1 MSHEVAGAANAFFV
15 KTSAQLIALCGN
27 MPEQFDPIGTAWD
40 KPTTCF
46 RLRTAK
52 ARTNSIANRCTLLW
66 FMRNS
71 APRLTAFSNR
81 VSTIKPRA
89 PVLLGICPGHL
100 LARLASCGRHRARTF
115 CCRPGR
121 PSWKAPATFERWYPG
136 LADDWAGHAAAG
148 LSTPRILMLYLS
160 RDTR

>member
-27 MPEQFDPIGTAWD
+27 RREQFDPIGTAWD

-46 RLRTAK
+46 RLRTYK

-121 PSWKAPATFERWYPG
+121 PSWKAPAKVRALVSWTRRRLGGSCRRWPEHPTNPY
-136 LADDWAGHAAAG
+136 A
-148 LSTPRILMLYLS
+148 LSIEGY
-160 RDTR
+160 